1 VIFHIFSET
10 GNDFQAD
17 ICNKALTHE
26 LIVNHI
32 HRNINKPTASCIVL
46 SGQNERTFIS
56 DRGCINDMN
65 LSCFDEN
72 ILLSRSEYSECN
84 NVSNELNR
92 NESIIPKHIH
102 CAGYY
107 NCELLIPQIPDFFQ
121 KVILLIYI
129 VE

>member
-1 VIFHIFSET
+1 
-10 GNDFQAD
+10 
-17 ICNKALTHE
+17 
-26 LIVNHI
+26 
-32 HRNINKPTASCIVL
+32 
-46 SGQNERTFIS
+46 
-56 DRGCINDMN
+56 MN

-72 ILLSRSEYSECN
+72 ILLSRNEYSEHN
-84 NVSNELNR
+84 NISNELNR
-92 NESIIPKHIH
+92 NNLIIPKHIH